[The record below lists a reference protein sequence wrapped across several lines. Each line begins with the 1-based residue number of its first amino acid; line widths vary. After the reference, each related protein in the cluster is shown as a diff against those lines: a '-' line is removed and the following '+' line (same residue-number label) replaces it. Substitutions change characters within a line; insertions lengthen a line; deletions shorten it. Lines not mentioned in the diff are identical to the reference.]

1 MNWAFDIVSK
11 EVCLINI
18 GDFLPCSLAL
28 KISSIYSLTFLY
40 ICTVSL
46 DHTHLRLPVWLLKYI
61 PQHTPS
67 HLALSSLSCYLSFS
81 FFLAVHW
88 FQLVPS
94 AALLADLISLV
105 LCRSP
110 RLQGVHECIYHV
122 TTRRQ
127 CFSNLLPHLALTFF
141 PNSLPPRVPIL
152 GLFNRCPILGWEL
165 HRHLFVAPFWGE
177 EDLCINCCPEQKEL
191 LWPTLRV
198 ALNYRQNHD

>member
-1 MNWAFDIVSK
+1 MLSCFKNIFYLFFDIFIHLYSVSWSYSPPTSRLTS
-11 EVCLINI
+11 EVHSPTHAFPPRSLIFI
-18 GDFLPCSLAL
+18 LLPFFF
-28 KISSIYSLTFLY
+28 I
-40 ICTVSL
+40 
-46 DHTHLRLPVWLLKYI
+46 
-61 PQHTPS
+61 
-67 HLALSSLSCYLSFS
+67 
-81 FFLAVHW
+81 FLAVHW

-127 CFSNLLPHLALTFF
+127 CLSNLLLHLALTFF